1 VHGLLSGGSADS
13 SAEREFPSDKVYR
26 PDDRWIVGVESIS
39 LAGLCVRRDPYRL
52 RRAALSCGSG
62 LTAAEHIV
70 GCVGII
76 AILAKSFQLAGA
88 VVTAGSSC
96 LASRSLRA
104 KDAQVLLHG
113 T

>member
-1 VHGLLSGGSADS
+1 VRGLPSGGCGDS
-13 SAEREFPSDKVYR
+13 SAEPEFPSDKVYR
-26 PDDRWIVGVESIS
+26 SDDRGVVGVKSFGPRC
-39 LAGLCVRRDPYRL
+39 LAFVVVHTSVG
-52 RRAALSCGSG
+52 RAALSCGSG
-62 LTAAEHIV
+62 LTAAAHIV
-70 GCVGII
+70 GWVGII